1 MFNYIAPLA
10 VPIAFLLIG
19 AFAKK
24 LVRGSGWLASDF
36 YLGVELT
43 LAALAS
49 SLVFLLELSSQS
61 SLQSIQEKALVSAFY
76 IITNFFLLFYV
87 MTIHQDWKQRPHNLR
102 GQHFWMG
109 GVSNLIGASL
119 LAGFV
124 IVVKGVN

>member
-1 MFNYIAPLA
+1 MLKYVAPLA

-24 LVRGSGWLASDF
+24 LVRGSGWLATDF

-49 SLVFLLELSSQS
+49 SLVFLVELSSQS
-61 SLQSIQEKALVSAFY
+61 APDLIQEKALVSALH

-87 MTIHQDWKQRPHNLR
+87 MTIHQDWEQRPHNLR
-102 GQHFWMG
+102 GQYFWMG
-109 GVSNLIGASL
+109 GISNLIGACL

-124 IVVKGVN
+124 IIVKGVQ